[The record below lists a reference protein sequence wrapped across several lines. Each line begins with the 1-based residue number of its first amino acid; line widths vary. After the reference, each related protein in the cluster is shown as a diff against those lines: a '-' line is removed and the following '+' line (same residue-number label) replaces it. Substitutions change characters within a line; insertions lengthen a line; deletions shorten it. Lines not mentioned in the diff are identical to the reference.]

1 MRRVEEG
8 IFKKICMSVT
18 VYFGM
23 PVYVTVGSACARGRE
38 SKRRER
44 GEGERRKVE
53 RRRDRAIS
61 RQRGRKTVRGKGWAE
76 QGGEKE
82 GGGAAKEGRGGG
94 RGSEGARAKMCNI
107 SSITSA
113 NRTPEKT
120 KVCRCTLK
128 FFKSKP
134 GSVSFFLSEMSAPR
148 IVAKFWTGFTY
159 LCKKALVS
167 HFLSFFHVM

>member
-23 PVYVTVGSACARGRE
+23 PVYVTVGSVCAQGRE

-61 RQRGRKTVRGKGWAE
+61 RQRGRKTVRGKGRAE

-82 GGGAAKEGRGGG
+82 GGGAAKEGRGGA
-94 RGSEGARAKMCNI
+94 EGARERGRKCVTYQASRLQIAPPKKQKCAGAHLN
-107 SSITSA
+107 SLNLNQA
-113 NRTPEKT
+113 LCP
-120 KVCRCTLK
+120 
-128 FFKSKP
+128 FF
-134 GSVSFFLSEMSAPR
+134 
-148 IVAKFWTGFTY
+148 
-159 LCKKALVS
+159 
-167 HFLSFFHVM
+167 